1 MSELSY
7 LEKLLDGVEVEW
19 VPVSELFQIKNGYTP
34 SKSKK
39 EFWENGTIPWFR
51 LEDVRVNGREL
62 NDSIQHINPLGVKG
76 CLFPKNSIFM
86 STTATIGEYALVR
99 VPYLTNQQITN
110 FSISEKFSEAVNI
123 KYIFYRFY
131 DFGKWCTENANKS
144 GGVSIIGLKKLSQ
157 YQFPIPC
164 PDNPEKSL
172 AIQSEIVRILDKF
185 TALTAELTAE
195 LNMRKKQYNYY
206 RDQLLSFDESSVEW
220 KTLLEACDYVD
231 YRGKTPKKTQSGIFL
246 VTAKNIRM
254 GYIDYHASQEF
265 ISEEDYAIV
274 MRRGLP
280 KKGDVL
286 ITTEAPCGFVAQV
299 NRENIALAQRVI
311 KYRSKNT
318 QLSNSFL
325 KHYLLGSQ
333 FQDKLMQAATGSTVK
348 GIKGSRLH
356 QLKIPIPSKV
366 EQDRIVAILD
376 KFDTLTNSITEG
388 LPREIELRQ
397 KQYEYY
403 RDLLFSFPKP
413 ETVSN

>member
-1 MSELSY
+1 MSELTY
-7 LEKLLDGVEVEW
+7 LEKLLDGVKVEW
-19 VPVSELFQIKNGYTP
+19 QTLGKVLKRTKGTKITAGQMKALHKDNAPLKIFAGGKTVAFVDFKDIPEKDINREPSIIVKSRGIIEFEYYDKPFSHKNEMWSYH
-34 SKSKK
+34 S
-39 EFWENGTIPWFR
+39 N
-51 LEDVRVNGREL
+51 
-62 NDSIQHINPLGVKG
+62 ND
-76 CLFPKNSIFM
+76 
-86 STTATIGEYALVR
+86 A
-99 VPYLTNQQITN
+99 
-110 FSISEKFSEAVNI
+110 ISI
-123 KYIFYRFY
+123 KYIYYFLKINEGYFQKIG
-131 DFGKWCTENANKS
+131 GKMQMPQIATPDTDKFE
-144 GGVSIIGLKKLSQ
+144 V
-157 YQFPIPC
+157 PIPC

-403 RDLLFSFPKP
+403 RDLLFSFPTP

>member
-19 VPVSELFQIKNGYTP
+19 LPLGEVSALRRGRVMSKGYLTENFGPYPVYSSQTANNGKIGSINTFDFDGEYISWTTDGANAGTVFYRTGKF
-34 SKSKK
+34 SITNVCGLITLKSKYSLIYK
-39 EFWENGTIPWFR
+39 FLFYWLTIEAKKHVYSGMGNPKLMSHQVENIP
-51 LEDVRVNGREL
+51 V
-62 NDSIQHINPLGVKG
+62 
-76 CLFPKNSIFM
+76 
-86 STTATIGEYALVR
+86 
-99 VPYLTNQQITN
+99 
-110 FSISEKFSEAVNI
+110 
-123 KYIFYRFY
+123 
-131 DFGKWCTENANKS
+131 
-144 GGVSIIGLKKLSQ
+144 
-157 YQFPIPC
+157 PIPC

>member
-1 MSELSY
+1 MALKESYADCFDIKFLFYYCFSLAEWCRKNTTMSSFASVDM
-7 LEKLLDGVEVEW
+7 DG
-19 VPVSELFQIKNGYTP
+19 F
-34 SKSKK
+34 KK
-39 EFWENGTIPWFR
+39 FLIPR
-51 LEDVRVNGREL
+51 
-62 NDSIQHINPLGVKG
+62 
-76 CLFPKNSIFM
+76 
-86 STTATIGEYALVR
+86 
-99 VPYLTNQQITN
+99 
-110 FSISEKFSEAVNI
+110 
-123 KYIFYRFY
+123 
-131 DFGKWCTENANKS
+131 
-144 GGVSIIGLKKLSQ
+144 
-157 YQFPIPC
+157 PC

-185 TALTAELTAE
+185 SELTAELTAE